1 MLRNVCCICA
11 CLLRGQLWLV
21 GVSKGHHASPGGNS
35 VGHLQF
41 PRGRNGLPS
50 SHGRSNIMTLFHCMR
65 RLIFL
70 KCSRAN
76 HIVIVHNVSLEVMTH
91 GSFYRLLLPKMAAE
105 LIDFYAEVEVTTK
118 ANYYTLTKAP
128 TPLWEPITLPRYSP
142 RNRGKRHVLPRY
154 LSEA

>member
-41 PRGRNGLPS
+41 HRGRNGLPS

-76 HIVIVHNVSLEVMTH
+76 HIVIVHNVSLEVMAH
-91 GSFYRLLLPKMAAE
+91 GLFYRLLLPTMGE
-105 LIDFYAEVEVTTK
+105 LID
-118 ANYYTLTKAP
+118 LC
-128 TPLWEPITLPRYSP
+128 
-142 RNRGKRHVLPRY
+142 RGGGDN
-154 LSEA
+154 